1 MAWLPDPVLREDEDG
16 PFKIYSE
23 VNGKDTTEADR
34 PTYTSA
40 TTRLSLGKKRKV
52 TTKTTDPS
60 FNIILYHRILM
71 FKTTSHLLHKLPV
84 QQLNV

>member
-23 VNGKDTTEADR
+23 VNGEDTTEADR

-52 TTKTTDPS
+52 TT
-60 FNIILYHRILM
+60 
-71 FKTTSHLLHKLPV
+71 
-84 QQLNV
+84 